1 MAHSPHC
8 TQRLGS
14 LLVVPLI
21 LAASCSRLPVAPT
34 SQPGTVPSSARSSGV
49 AMTGFGGG
57 SFYPLGFG
65 DRWQYQGTLS
75 LVSYGAYP
83 GPQGDTL
90 AQLEFTE
97 EHRIVG
103 AEDREGWRYQVR
115 EERIVEPGTAGGETV
130 SWSRLRQ
137 DRSGLYAAD
146 IDVTEPP
153 TASGVAGSVPPA
165 EAAAMAPEASLRATL
180 AGGGIAGEPVTR
192 LLKRLKIARAAA
204 RAGSGPRVG
213 SGAASESELTW
224 LRYPP
229 HPGSAW
235 DIRPDFPWPAR
246 VDRIEILDTP
256 AGRMPAYRIETD
268 PFGSTVGDGEWVRL
282 WYGRSGYMGYSI
294 HLVEPWTTTSVVVTD
309 EQMLLV
315 GTNARPGR

>member
-1 MAHSPHC
+1 
-8 TQRLGS
+8 
-14 LLVVPLI
+14 
-21 LAASCSRLPVAPT
+21 
-34 SQPGTVPSSARSSGV
+34 
-49 AMTGFGGG
+49 
-57 SFYPLGFG
+57 
-65 DRWQYQGTLS
+65 
-75 LVSYGAYP
+75 
-83 GPQGDTL
+83 
-90 AQLEFTE
+90 
-97 EHRIVG
+97 
-103 AEDREGWRYQVR
+103 
-115 EERIVEPGTAGGETV
+115 
-130 SWSRLRQ
+130 
-137 DRSGLYAAD
+137 
-146 IDVTEPP
+146 
-153 TASGVAGSVPPA
+153 
-165 EAAAMAPEASLRATL
+165 MAPEASLRATL

-224 LRYPP
+224 LRYPL